1 MPKRGPSTLDKKAAH
16 QRKLDSVAAYD
27 RAESKAGRE
36 IGPLPKV
43 KNPRRRAKG
52 LKDAVYF
59 HKTYFPN
66 SYYLGF
72 GQPHLDA
79 IQSQA
84 AAIETGGL
92 RAIALMRG
100 GGKSTITQRSAIRAL
115 LYGFRRYVVLF
126 NSTDTFAVRSLKSI
140 WRELERN
147 DLLLEDFPEV
157 CWPIRCLEGIPQKAR
172 GQTLNDLPTRIEL
185 TDGHLVLPTVA
196 KSKSSG
202 AVLQALGLT
211 GAIKGLNFLA
221 SDGTPIRPDL
231 VLLDD
236 CQTRES
242 AKSPTQTDDRER
254 VICDDVLGLAGPQ
267 TNIAGV
273 FLCTPIYV
281 NDLTERFLD
290 RDRHPDWNGS
300 RTRMIETF
308 PTNTA
313 WWDNYGEV
321 RRNGM
326 RDGDGGAAANAL
338 YLAERET
345 ADAGCVLAWP
355 DRVKKGDASGVQTA
369 MNLYLTNPIGFK
381 SEYQCEPESTRL
393 GVGSREFNA
402 AQVSGRVT
410 GLERGIVPA
419 TATRLTAFLDVG
431 GEILWFVVCAW
442 NEQFGGTVIDYGTYP
457 QQNRSVFAKSDP
469 RPSLSDLY
477 PGFSVSQ
484 RVFAGLG
491 VLIPELMGRSWPR
504 EHGGEPLR
512 IERGLVDAGWGEA
525 ADAVYKAIG
534 RHAYPIYPSKGIGRS
549 SSSVG
554 VAKWKERTGERS
566 GFHWRLTAGEGKRGR
581 QVQFDPD
588 AWKSFV
594 HGAFLIPMG
603 STTGISLFGSKAGQH
618 ELFAEHLASECS
630 EPKMTKGDTYD
641 HWQPRPD
648 RTDNDWFDCLVGCA
662 VAASVAGVKINATGS
677 VEKTVPAKPISLREL
692 QEARRKEKEAAPP
705 PKPDS
710 PTTAPAPGA
719 AKKPISLREMQEKN
733 RRGKR

>member
-1 MPKRGPSTLDKKAAH
+1 MGKRGPSAPSTVDQK
-16 QRKLDSVAAYD
+16 VAADRHRKRVAAND
-27 RAESKAGRE
+27 RAETKAGQE

-43 KNPRRRAKG
+43 KNPRRRKRG
-52 LKDAVYF
+52 ERDAAFF
-59 HKTYFPN
+59 HKTYFPHA
-66 SYYLGF
+66 YYLGF

-79 IQSQA
+79 IESQA
-84 AAIETGGL
+84 EIIENGGL
-92 RAIALMRG
+92 KAFAMMRG

-115 LYGFRRYVVLF
+115 VYGFRRYPVLF

-140 WRELERN
+140 WRELSQN
-147 DLLLEDFPEV
+147 DLLLDDFPEI
-157 CWPIRCLEGIPQKAR
+157 CWPIRCLEGIHQRAR
-172 GQTLNDLPTRIEL
+172 GQTLNGQPTRMEI
-185 TDGHLVLPTVA
+185 TDGHIVLPTVA

-202 AVLQALGLT
+202 SVLQALGLT
-211 GAIKGLNFLA
+211 GAIKGLNFLS

-254 VICDDVLGLAGPQ
+254 IITDDVLGLAGPQ

-290 RDRHPDWNGS
+290 RDRHPDWHGT

-308 PTNTA
+308 PTNAA

-326 RDGDGGAAANAL
+326 RDGDKGAGANAL
-338 YLAERET
+338 YAAERAT

-355 DRVKKGDASGVQTA
+355 DRVKKGDLSGVQTA
-369 MNLYLTNPIGFK
+369 MNLYLTNPTGFK

-393 GVGSREFNA
+393 GIGSREFNA
-402 AQVSGRVT
+402 AAASGRVT

-419 TATRLTAFLDVG
+419 TATRLTAFVDVG
-431 GEILWFVVCAW
+431 GELLWFVVCAW

-469 RPSLSDLY
+469 RPSLSVLY
-477 PGFSVSQ
+477 PGHSASQ

-491 VLIPELMGRSWPR
+491 VLLPELMGRSWPR

-554 VAKWKERTGERS
+554 VARWKERPGERS
-566 GFHWRLTAGEGKRGR
+566 GFHWRLTVGEGRRGR

-588 AWKSFV
+588 AWKSFM
-594 HGAFLIPMG
+594 HGAFQVPMG
-603 STTGISLFGSKAGQH
+603 AMTGVSLFGSKAGQH
-618 ELFAEHLASECS
+618 ELFAEHLAAEYS

-662 VAASVAGVKINATGS
+662 VAASVAGVTINATGS
-677 VEKTVPAKPISLREL
+677 VEAKAVPRALTQAEVDR
-692 QEARRKEKEAAPP
+692 QFKER
-705 PKPDS
+705 
-710 PTTAPAPGA
+710 TIIRPGA
-719 AKKPISLREMQEKN
+719 K
-733 RRGKR
+733 G